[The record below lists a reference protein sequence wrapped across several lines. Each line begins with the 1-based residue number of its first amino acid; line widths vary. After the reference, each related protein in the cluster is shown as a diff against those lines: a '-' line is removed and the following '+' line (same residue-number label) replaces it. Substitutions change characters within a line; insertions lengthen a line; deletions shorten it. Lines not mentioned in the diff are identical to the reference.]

1 MNLLILF
8 GILVSFTSFTVAWF
22 SNIRNAQVHLSHV
35 EVTAPDFFI
44 TEYNVYPVTSMTKG
58 TTTSS
63 FTFVNTTATEM
74 PKYDPNDIAYSQYQ
88 RVLVVQITYEYGGS
102 ASTVFGAKT
111 TTTTFT
117 TGTTGTNPYDDNFTS
132 NIYQFTP
139 SPGVTL
145 ADSWTS
151 ATISTT
157 NADVESLV
165 TLNPTPVKATN
176 TMITTIY
183 AGSTTLWFVI
193 EYNESVMNYINN
205 VRAAEIREVVYVD
218 DVIYYIGDGA

>member
-1 MNLLILF
+1 MILMTLLILN
-8 GILVSFTSFTVAWF
+8 IKERLLYKLLMNMEVA
-22 SNIRNAQVHLSHV
+22 
-35 EVTAPDFFI
+35 
-44 TEYNVYPVTSMTKG
+44 
-58 TTTSS
+58 
-63 FTFVNTTATEM
+63 
-74 PKYDPNDIAYSQYQ
+74 
-88 RVLVVQITYEYGGS
+88 RVLFS
-102 ASTVFGAKT
+102 ALKQQQLLLR
-111 TTTTFT
+111 
-117 TGTTGTNPYDDNFTS
+117 TNPYDDNFTS

>member
-1 MNLLILF
+1 MILMTLLILN
-8 GILVSFTSFTVAWF
+8 IKECLLYKLLMNMEVA
-22 SNIRNAQVHLSHV
+22 
-35 EVTAPDFFI
+35 
-44 TEYNVYPVTSMTKG
+44 
-58 TTTSS
+58 
-63 FTFVNTTATEM
+63 
-74 PKYDPNDIAYSQYQ
+74 
-88 RVLVVQITYEYGGS
+88 RVLFS
-102 ASTVFGAKT
+102 ALKQQQLLLR
-111 TTTTFT
+111 
-117 TGTTGTNPYDDNFTS
+117 TNPYDDNFTS